1 MGENMQKIISV
12 LIMIFLVFLGFE
24 ILTESES
31 ILKAAGF
38 SLTIFK
44 NNIFPSLFP
53 FFVLSNIL
61 IKCGMPEF
69 MGNLFKG
76 FMNKVFKIKGITA
89 FIFFMSIISGNPANA
104 KYTRELYLEGKI
116 NKYEATKILCFTCF
130 SNPLFILGT
139 VSLLFLNNKEAGLL
153 ILICHYV
160 GNIFIGLGM
169 RGYHPSKKEKGKVSL
184 SEAVEAMHEKRIS
197 NKESFGEVITNS
209 LISSIN
215 TLLLILGVITSCL
228 VFTTIIDNNLNLN
241 SVFQSVLNGFIEMT
255 QGLKYISLE
264 AIPLKLKCILTVM
277 ILSFGGLSVHM
288 QIMSI
293 LSDTEV
299 KYLPFL
305 CARICHAIISS
316 FLMYILFD
324 FWMNL

>member
-1 MGENMQKIISV
+1 MKKITSV
-12 LIMIFLVFLGFE
+12 FIMIILGYIGFE

-31 ILKAAGF
+31 ILNSVDF
-38 SLTIFK
+38 SLNIFK

-53 FFVLSNIL
+53 FFVLSNLL
-61 IKCGMPEF
+61 IKCGLPEF

-76 FMNKVFKIKGITA
+76 IMNKLFKIQGACA

-104 KYTRELYLEGKI
+104 KYTKELYLDGKI

-139 VSLLFLNNKEAGLL
+139 VSLLFLNNKESGAL
-153 ILICHYV
+153 ILLCHYL
-160 GNIFIGLGM
+160 GNILLGIGM
-169 RGYHPSKKEKGKVSL
+169 RGYHPSKQENEKTSL
-184 SEAVEAMHEKRIS
+184 YKAIDEMHKKRIS
-197 NKESFGEVITNS
+197 NKESFGTIITNS

-215 TLLLILGVITSCL
+215 TLLLILGVITTCL
-228 VFTTIIDNNLNLN
+228 VLTTIIDNNLNLN
-241 SVFQSVLNGFIEMT
+241 SVLGSVLNGFIEMT

-293 LSDTEV
+293 LSDTGI

-316 FLMYILFD
+316 LLMYIGFD
-324 FWMNL
+324 FWMSL